1 MDENA
6 ISASQQRGRNG
17 VERAAIFLMALG
29 EQAATEVLKHLG
41 AHEVQRVGSVMANM
55 GGISRD
61 EVATI
66 LTEFSASVETQTS
79 LGGDEYLRKVMIS
92 ALGEEKASSIMD
104 RMALGGTNK
113 GLEALKWMHPRAVAN
128 LVSQEHPQIVAI
140 VLAYLEATQAA
151 AVLAQFPENLR
162 TAVMMRIATL
172 EGVQP
177 SALKE
182 LDEILE
188 KRFTGTNS
196 TRTSQLGG
204 ARAAA
209 NIMNLLDGSQCNA
222 VLDEIA
228 KNDDQLAIKI
238 QDSMFVFANLI
249 EIDDR
254 GMQELLRGISSE
266 RLLLALKGAD
276 DRMKEKVFKNMSQR
290 AAEMLKD
297 DLAARGP
304 VKLSDVE
311 AAQKE
316 LVMVA
321 RKLADAGTIVL
332 GGQGEE
338 YV

>member
-1 MDENA
+1 MSEVVNNN
-6 ISASQQRGRNG
+6 RTG

-41 AHEVQRVGSVMANM
+41 AHEVQRVGGVMANM
-55 GGISRD
+55 GAISRD
-61 EVATI
+61 EVAVI
-66 LTEFSASVETQTS
+66 LTEFSSAVETQTS

-113 GLEALKWMHPRAVAN
+113 GLEALKWMHPRAVSN
-128 LVSQEHPQIVAI
+128 LISQEHPQIIAI

-151 AVLAQFPENLR
+151 AVLAQFPEALR
-162 TAVMMRIATL
+162 SAVVMRIATL
-172 EGVQP
+172 DGVQP
-177 SALKE
+177 TALKE

-188 KRFTGTNS
+188 KRFTGSSS

-204 ARAAA
+204 PRAAA
-209 NIMNLLDGSQCNA
+209 SIMNLLDGSQCNA
-222 VLDEIA
+222 VLEEIG
-228 KNDDQLAIKI
+228 KSDDQLSAKI
-238 QDSMFVFANLI
+238 QDSMFVFANLLD
-249 EIDDR
+249 IDDR
-254 GMQELLRGISSE
+254 GMQELLRGVSSE
-266 RLLLALKGAD
+266 RLLLALKGSD
-276 DRMKEKVFKNMSQR
+276 ERMKEKVFKNMSQR
-290 AAEMLKD
+290 AAEMLRD
-297 DLAARGP
+297 DLTSRGP

-321 RKLADAGTIVL
+321 RKLADAGTIIL
-332 GGQGEE
+332 GGTGEA